1 MAVTTTC
8 HVQSFTYITMTTSTT
23 TTRILT
29 TTISSYILFCLSS
42 EDDCSMKL
50 YWSILI

>member
-1 MAVTTTC
+1 MAVTTPC

-23 TTRILT
+23 TILT

-50 YWSILI
+50 Y